1 MNKKWKHIVF
11 LFFGLLLLNWLN
23 QGFYQR
29 FDLTQDQRYTLS
41 DVTKNILASIDGSMS
56 ITVYLEGE
64 FPAEFKRLQIETL
77 QFLEELKS
85 ENSKI
90 RIQFID
96 PEGDEERLVKAG
108 MYPSQLT
115 SRQGGKLSNVI
126 IFPWAEIF
134 YGKKRTIVH
143 LLPEGILQSQE
154 EQLETAIESL
164 EYSFSDGINKV
175 IKKRDQK
182 IAVLKGNGELDDKFL
197 VSLLTEV
204 SEKHKLAPITLD
216 SVDKSPEAAI
226 KVLSNFDM
234 AIVAKPTEA
243 FTEREKLVIDQFI
256 MNGGKSLWMLENT
269 QADTDSLYNDGKML
283 AYPRDLN
290 LTDLLFAYGVRIN
303 TQLIQDLYAAKI
315 RLATGNVGNQPQFQN
330 LPWFY
335 HPVVSGNPQHPIT
348 KNIPPVRFRFANQID
363 TLENNIKKTPLLVSS
378 PLTRKIGT
386 PTFIELQSIADEPK
400 QEQYQG
406 GYQLFGVLLEGEF
419 NSMYANRIKPFD
431 ATNFKD
437 KSAANKIIVISDGDI
452 IKNQIVKNQPYDLPV
467 DKWTGEQFGNKEF
480 LLNSID
486 YLLDDTGLI
495 DLRNKTLQINL
506 LDKTRA
512 LEQRSYWQFLNVAV
526 PLILL
531 GIFGFGFMYLRKR
544 KYA

>member
-41 DVTKNILASIDGSMS
+41 DVTKNILDSIDGSMS